1 MGSFLFLQK
10 RDRPTEQERE
20 RNRAKLQVG
29 RYVKKKK
36 RRRTKKT
43 LISSPPDRQAN
54 GQTTRHLGR
63 QKGKQCVILVRSS
76 STVSSFLDLADGG

>member
-36 RRRTKKT
+36 KKKNKKNFDKQ
-43 LISSPPDRQAN
+43 SSRQAGKWTDN
-54 GQTTRHLGR
+54 QAFGQAER
-63 QKGKQCVILVRSS
+63 QTMCHPCKVLQHCEFFSGFS
-76 STVSSFLDLADGG
+76 